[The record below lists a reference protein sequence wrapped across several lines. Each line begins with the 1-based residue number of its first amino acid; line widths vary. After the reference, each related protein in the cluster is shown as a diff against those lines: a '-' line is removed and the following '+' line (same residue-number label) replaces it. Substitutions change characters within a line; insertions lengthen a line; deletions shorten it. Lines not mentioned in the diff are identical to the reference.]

1 LTQFANDVRRLPV
14 MTQSADIDAHRDTM
28 TFMTALLEETSGS
41 APVRRIAIR
50 ELQQHA
56 ARVIRELAEAD
67 ETAEITSRG
76 RVVAR
81 LIPLTPA
88 ERAFAEMIERGEVIP
103 AKNPEGLA
111 GWKPLP
117 PREDGVSLSDAL
129 IAMREEERW

>member
-1 LTQFANDVRRLPV
+1 
-14 MTQSADIDAHRDTM
+14 MTS
-28 TFMTALLEETSGS
+28 MTALLEEG
-41 APVRRIAIR
+41 AAPGPVRRVAIR

-56 ARVIRELAEAD
+56 ARVIRELAEAE

-88 ERAFAEMIERGEVIP
+88 ERAFAEMIERGEIIP
-103 AKNPEGLA
+103 AKNRSGLA

-117 PREDGVSLSDAL
+117 PREDGVSLSGAL